1 MTKKNVFYIS
11 FFIALVIAFYL
22 FLTALIPDFGKK
34 KTPPISYVRPFSFID
49 QDGKTFTEK
58 NMKGKVCV
66 VEYFF
71 TSCTGICPIMNGNMK
86 KVYDRFKN
94 ENDFLIVSHTS
105 DPKTDSAARLRSYAN
120 RLGVSGSAWVFLT
133 GRKDSLYNMARIS
146 YTIDD
151 PANNLKSIDDQF
163 LHSQY
168 WALVDKEGKVSGIY
182 DGLKEEEVNK
192 IIKDAEELLKE

>member
-11 FFIALVIAFYL
+11 FFIVLVIAFYF

-34 KTPPISYVRPFSFID
+34 RIPPISYVRPFSFID

-58 NMKGKVCV
+58 DMKGKVCV

-71 TSCTGICPIMNGNMK
+71 TTCPGICPIMNANMK
-86 KVYDRFKN
+86 KVYNKFKN

-105 DPKTDSAARLRSYAN
+105 DPKTDSAARLKSYAN
-120 RLGVSGSAWVFLT
+120 RLGVSNSSWVFLT
-133 GRKDSLYNMARIS
+133 GRKDSLYNMARVS
-146 YTIDD
+146 YVIDD

-163 LHSQY
+163 LHSQN
-168 WALVDKEGKVSGIY
+168 WALVDKESKVRGIY

-192 IIKDAEELLKE
+192 IIKDVEELLKE

>member
-11 FFIALVIAFYL
+11 FFIVLVIAFYF

-34 KTPPISYVRPFSFID
+34 RIPPISYVRPFSFID

-58 NMKGKVCV
+58 DMKGKVCV

-71 TSCTGICPIMNGNMK
+71 TTCPGICPIMNANMK
-86 KVYDRFKN
+86 KVYNKFKN

-105 DPKTDSAARLRSYAN
+105 DPKTDSAARLKSYAN
-120 RLGVSGSAWVFLT
+120 RLGVSNSSWVFLT
-133 GRKDSLYNMARIS
+133 GRKDSLYNMARVS
-146 YTIDD
+146 YVIDD

-163 LHSQY
+163 LHSQN
-168 WALVDKEGKVSGIY
+168 WALVDKKSKVRGIY

-192 IIKDAEELLKE
+192 IIKDVEELLKE